1 MRMRSNNK
9 RSYTEFSSESFDE
22 TNTTLCFTVSKKHD
36 SGSPKSGK
44 WSQEEEQYALQLI
57 HDFEM
62 GTLGKLLDT

>member
-22 TNTTLCFTVSKKHD
+22 TNSTTLCFTVTSKKHD

-62 GTLGKLLDT
+62 GTLGKFR